1 MNEKAEKQ
9 EKQEFDETCDRK
21 EACVSDGN
29 KEETVGQATEKDTG
43 TDVLLRQNGYVF
55 YIVRDHAHQ
64 ETHIYLSREGEEN
77 RRIFV
82 TLSDGVFTEVSHG
95 MSSEHFLKTICADMS
110 ENCKKELEK
119 ILCREQKGKDQNED

>member
-21 EACVSDGN
+21 EACASDGN
-29 KEETVGQATEKDTG
+29 KKDTG

-55 YIVRDHAHQ
+55 YIEKDHAHQ
-64 ETHIYLSREGEEN
+64 KTHIYLSREGEEK

-82 TLSDGVFTEVSHG
+82 TLFDGVFTEVSHG
-95 MSSEHFLKTICADMS
+95 MSSEHFAKIFCADMS
-110 ENCKKELEK
+110 ENHKKELEK
-119 ILCREQKGKDQNED
+119 ALGRKQKGKDRDEG